1 MKLMA
6 RNILFILGMV
16 SLMMVSRAE
25 AEEPNVY
32 SNPKYRYEINVLPG
46 WTIKEKSAEDVML
59 FSLSEVCS
67 IWISMIPVERSD
79 SYGEFL
85 LDLIDDEEARGI
97 ANTLNRAVLENFPEY
112 KIEYTRL
119 STTTIAEHR
128 VIETMFFPKDEKG
141 EKSPILVT
149 GIVREKRMI
158 LLLSKAEN
166 VVGMNRDLDEVVKIG
181 KSLRFTNG
189 I

>member
-1 MKLMA
+1 MFMKKLLLMFGL
-6 RNILFILGMV
+6 IFCL
-16 SLMMVSRAE
+16 LMPAE
-25 AEEPNVY
+25 ARGEMKVY
-32 SNPKYRYEINVLPG
+32 SNTKYGYEIDVLSG
-46 WTIKEKSAEDVML
+46 WTIKEKSPEDVML

-67 IWISMIPVERSD
+67 IWISVIPVERSD

-85 LDLIDDEEARGI
+85 LDMASEEDGKGI
-97 ANTLNRAVLENFPEY
+97 SDTLNRAMLANFPDY

-119 STTTIAEHR
+119 SKATIEGHR

-141 EKSPILVT
+141 EKSPILVI
-149 GIVREKRMI
+149 GIVRDKKMI

-166 VVGMNRDLDEVVKIG
+166 VVGMNRDLDEVVKMT
-181 KSLRFTNG
+181 KSFKF